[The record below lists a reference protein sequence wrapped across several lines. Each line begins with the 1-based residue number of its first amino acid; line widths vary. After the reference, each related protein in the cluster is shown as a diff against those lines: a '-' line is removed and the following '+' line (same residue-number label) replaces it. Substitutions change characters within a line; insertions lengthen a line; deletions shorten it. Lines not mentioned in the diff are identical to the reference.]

1 MLTMVSFMIDLAFVF
16 PILMGVVVI
25 VSELISTANKKRKA
39 DKEEIKREVD
49 NYISFEEFS
58 KMMRETTNLKLGE

>member
-1 MLTMVSFMIDLAFVF
+1 MLAMVSFMIDLAFVF
-16 PILMGVVVI
+16 PIFMGI
-25 VSELISTANKKRKA
+25 VLIADGLLRTIKQNRIA
-39 DKEEIKREVD
+39 DKEEIKREVE